1 MPDHSDPAFELARCA
16 EQSAVRIWLRWQESH
31 QMLLRLRL
39 KTLDEDIK
47 GARQALVRVN
57 DASDWNAFHGLP
69 AQILAAQFE
78 RSAAHA
84 RDFGS
89 LYIEMASAFMEHLRE
104 STEAWQDY
112 QRKVMVEG
120 GVYAPFAESARE
132 MFDNVGR
139 LMAVPTPGA
148 KAPARARSAA
158 AARS

>member
-1 MPDHSDPAFELARCA
+1 MPDQTDPAFELARCA
-16 EQSAVRIWLRWQESH
+16 EQSALRIWLRWEESR

-39 KTLDEDIK
+39 KALDEDIK
-47 GARQALVRVN
+47 GAQQALTRVN

-69 AQILAAQFE
+69 AQILAAQVE
-78 RSAAHA
+78 RNAAHA

-89 LYIEMASAFMEHLRE
+89 LYVEMASAFMDHLRQ

-120 GVYAPFAESARE
+120 GGYAPFAESARE

-139 LMAVPTPGA
+139 LMAVPTSDA
-148 KAPARARSAA
+148 KAPARAAGV
-158 AARS
+158 ARS

>member
-1 MPDHSDPAFELARCA
+1 MPDQTDPAFEFARCA
-16 EQSAVRIWLRWQESH
+16 EQSALRIWLHWEESR

-39 KTLDEDIK
+39 KALDEDIK
-47 GARQALVRVN
+47 GARQALTRVT
-57 DASDWNAFHGLP
+57 DAPDWNALHGLP
-69 AQILAAQFE
+69 AQILAAQVE
-78 RSAAHA
+78 RNAAHA

-89 LYIEMASAFMEHLRE
+89 LYVEMASALMEHLRE

-120 GVYAPFAESARE
+120 GGYAPFAESARE

-148 KAPARARSAA
+148 KAPARPAGASRS
-158 AARS
+158 